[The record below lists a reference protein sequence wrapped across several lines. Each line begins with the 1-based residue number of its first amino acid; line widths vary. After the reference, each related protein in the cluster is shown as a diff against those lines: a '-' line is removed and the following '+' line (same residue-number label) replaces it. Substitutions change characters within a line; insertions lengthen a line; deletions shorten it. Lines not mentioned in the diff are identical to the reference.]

1 MSTPQELETRFWKAL
16 EADRTVMLG
25 AEGVPPRP
33 MTALTEE
40 RQAPIWFFTSID
52 TELAKAL
59 ERTTGQAAMLTFA
72 SKGHDLFAAVDGTL
86 QVDND
91 RAVIDRLWNP
101 FIAAWFEGGKDDPN
115 LRLLRLDPTGG
126 EVWEN
131 ENSLLAGIRILLG
144 MDPKQSYKDKVAN
157 VDLH

>member
-1 MSTPQELETRFWKAL
+1 MATPQELEDRFWKAL
-16 EADRTVMLG
+16 EDDRTVMLG
-25 AEGVPPRP
+25 AEGVQPRP
-33 MTALTEE
+33 MTALAEDG
-40 RQAPIWFFTSID
+40 QSPIWFFTASD
-52 TELAKAL
+52 TVLAQVA
-59 ERTTGQAAMLTFA
+59 ERTSGLKAMLTFA

-86 QVDND
+86 AMDND

-101 FIAAWFEGGKDDPN
+101 FIAAWFEGGKDDPK
-115 LRLLRLDPTGG
+115 LRLLRLDPAGG

-144 MDPKQSYKDKVAN
+144 MDPKRSYEGKTAS